1 MQGVVIDQAL
11 QDQSQEVEVR
21 IKKKIPK
28 AGLKN
33 VESFKVLPKVMHI
46 TYKWDVYMCQFLII
60 SLISFHFLFFF
71 LVNLIVG
78 TEKDTMTVQIEAKTA
93 RNPKRLFFVSPV
105 NGCSLH

>member
-60 SLISFHFLFFF
+60 SLIFFFFF

-78 TEKDTMTVQIEAKTA
+78 TEKDTMAVQIEAKTA